1 MIRLPP
7 VQGHEDVRERLLA
20 VAARGRVPDSLL
32 LHGPVGV
39 GRQRVGLWLAQLL
52 VCEAPTADG
61 PCGACRP
68 CRMTLD
74 LQHPDIH
81 WFFPLPRPKVYGSP
95 DRLAEAFE
103 EARFA
108 ELESRRADP
117 LRPSVH
123 DEPVA
128 LYLAQVRTIRRMA
141 VGKPAMGHHK
151 VFLVADAELLVPQ
164 EASEEAANAVL
175 KVLEEPPPDTT
186 FVLTAADPDALL
198 PTIRS
203 RLSPLR
209 LRPLPEE
216 TVASFLA
223 EHAGADPDDATRA
236 ARLSNGSIGRALAFL
251 PRDGEPGPL
260 EQIRLE
266 ARSLLDAVAADSG
279 AERLALAHRQ
289 SPAGAR
295 GAFSDVLGALAV
307 WIRDLAAVA
316 NGAAPV
322 VTNVDATSHLAGL
335 ARRLPRAADGAPEAI
350 RRVDETRALARFNIN
365 PQLATAHLLRELRRL
380 LRDGI

>member
-1 MIRLPP
+1 MSGLPP
-7 VQGHEDVRERLLA
+7 VQGHTAVRERLLA
-20 VAARGRVPDSLL
+20 VAARGRIPDSLL

-39 GRQRVGLWLAQLL
+39 GRQSVGLWLARLL

-68 CRMTLD
+68 CRMALD

-103 EARFA
+103 DARFA
-108 ELESRRADP
+108 ELEARRADP
-117 LRPSVH
+117 LRPSVY

-128 LYLAQVRTIRRMA
+128 LYLAQVRTVRRMA
-141 VGKPAMGHHK
+141 VGKPAMGSRK
-151 VFLVADAELLVPQ
+151 VFLIADAELLVPQ

-175 KVLEEPPPDTT
+175 KVLEEPPPGTT
-186 FVLTAADPDALL
+186 FILTAADPDALL

-216 TVASFLA
+216 MVASFLT
-223 EHAGADPDDATRA
+223 EHADARPDDAARA
-236 ARLSNGSIGRALAFL
+236 ARLADGSIGRALAFL

-260 EQIRLE
+260 ERIRLE
-266 ARSLLDAVAADSG
+266 ASALLDAVAAESG
-279 AERLALAHRQ
+279 AERLARAHQ
-289 SPAGAR
+289 QAPSGAR
-295 GAFSDVLGALAV
+295 GSFSDVLDALTV

-316 NGAAPV
+316 SGAASAV
-322 VTNVDATSHLAGL
+322 ANVDAADHLAEL
-335 ARRLPRAADGAPEAI
+335 ARRLPRAADGAPAAI
-350 RRVDETRALARFNIN
+350 RLVDETRALARFNIN